1 MWRCGGVVYSSEP
14 HPFALSSERDQQ
26 RDKTSGATFKLKVS
40 IVLSFPTLELLSGRV
55 CCG

>member
-14 HPFALSSERDQQ
+14 DPFALSSVRDQQ
-26 RDKTSGATFKLKVS
+26 QVKTSGATFKLKVS
-40 IVLSFPTLELLSGRV
+40 IVLSFPTLELLNGRD